1 MPTATGMVRSPRK
14 MPPIP
19 IVSPIVWRTPYFFG
33 ISKSLRVCRYPP
45 TWISLMT

>member
-1 MPTATGMVRSPRK
+1 MPTITGMVRSPRK

-19 IVSPIVWRTPYFFG
+19 IVSAIVWRIPYFFG
-33 ISKSLRVCRYPP
+33 ISTSVTVARYPP